1 MLDLRDLERQV
12 VGAPMAGGPS
22 TPALAAEISAAG
34 GLGFLAGGYRTA
46 DQVATEVEAARTAT
60 SAPIGLNLFVV
71 APYSIDPAALD
82 AYRRS
87 LEPEAA
93 RLGTDLGFPR
103 WDDDHWRAKVELV
116 LDVRPEAVSFTFGC
130 PSTDVLRAMAQLGIL
145 SMVTVTSVAEAR

>member
-60 SAPIGLNLFVV
+60 SAPIGLK
-71 APYSIDPAALD
+71 PD
-82 AYRRS
+82 ANCVEDHATTLKQLYRR
-87 LEPEAA
+87 
-93 RLGTDLGFPR
+93 LGDLPCG
-103 WDDDHWRAKVELV
+103 L
-116 LDVRPEAVSFTFGC
+116 
-130 PSTDVLRAMAQLGIL
+130 
-145 SMVTVTSVAEAR
+145 VTSFPQSSYGSRP